1 MSEHRSGAEAR
12 SSQEHSE
19 HRSGAEARNSQ
30 EHSEHR
36 SGAEARS
43 SQEHSEHRL
52 LEVRG
57 VSKRFEGLVAVDS
70 VDLDV
75 DEGDVVGVIGPNGA
89 GKTTLFNCMSGLEV
103 PTSGEIRFRGEVLA
117 GRPDRFTRAGVARTF
132 QNIRL
137 FPHMTALENV
147 LVGRHCRTHVGVA
160 AAILRGPRFHREEQD
175 SAARARELLGFVGLG
190 RLGDAV
196 ARNLSYGDQRRL
208 EIARA
213 LASEPG
219 LLLLDEPRAGMNA
232 QETRQTAELVRRIR
246 DRGVAVAVIE
256 HDMRFIFGLCHRVAV
271 LVQGRKLV
279 EGTPSEV
286 QSDPRVIEAY
296 LGAPAG

>member
-1 MSEHRSGAEAR
+1 MS
-12 SSQEHSE
+12 
-19 HRSGAEARNSQ
+19 
-30 EHSEHR
+30 
-36 SGAEARS
+36 
-43 SQEHSEHRL
+43 L

-57 VSKRFEGLVAVDS
+57 VTKRFEGLVAVDS
-70 VDLDV
+70 VDLEV
-75 DEGDVVGVIGPNGA
+75 DDGEIVGVIGPNGA
-89 GKTTLFNCMSGLEV
+89 GKTTLFNCLSGLEA
-103 PTSGEIRFRGEVLA
+103 PTGGTIVFRGRPLS

-137 FPHMTALENV
+137 FPHMTAFENV
-147 LVGRHCRTHVGVA
+147 LVGRHCRMHVGLG
-160 AAILRGPRFHREEQD
+160 AAIGRGPKFRKEERESGAKAD
-175 SAARARELLGFVGLG
+175 ELLDFVGLA
-190 RLGDAV
+190 RMGDVV

-232 QETRQTAELVRRIR
+232 QETRATAELVRRIR
-246 DRGVAVAVIE
+246 DRGTAVAVIE
-256 HDMRFIFGLCHRVAV
+256 HDMRFIFGLCDRVAV

-279 EGTPSEV
+279 EGSPAEV
-286 QSDPRVIEAY
+286 QGDPRVIEAY

>member
-1 MSEHRSGAEAR
+1 MS
-12 SSQEHSE
+12 
-19 HRSGAEARNSQ
+19 
-30 EHSEHR
+30 
-36 SGAEARS
+36 
-43 SQEHSEHRL
+43 L

-57 VSKRFEGLVAVDS
+57 VTKRFEGLLAVDA

-75 DEGDVVGVIGPNGA
+75 EQGDILGVIGPNGA
-89 GKTTLFNCMSGLEV
+89 GKTTLFNCLSGLET
-103 PTSGEIRFRGEVLA
+103 PTDGSIRFRDRALS

-137 FPHMTALENV
+137 FPHMTAFENV
-147 LVGRHCRTHVGVA
+147 LVGRHCRTNVGLA
-160 AAILRGPRFHREEQD
+160 SAIGRGPKFRREERE
-175 SAARARELLGFVGLG
+175 SEARADELLEFVGMG
-190 RLGDAV
+190 RLGGLV

-213 LASEPG
+213 LASDPG

-232 QETRQTAELVRRIR
+232 QETRATAELVRRIR
-246 DRGVAVAVIE
+246 DRGVALAVIE
-256 HDMRFIFGLCHRVAV
+256 HDMRFIFGLCDRVAV

-279 EGTPSEV
+279 EGTPAEV
-286 QSDPRVIEAY
+286 QADPRVIEAY

>member
-1 MSEHRSGAEAR
+1 MS
-12 SSQEHSE
+12 
-19 HRSGAEARNSQ
+19 
-30 EHSEHR
+30 
-36 SGAEARS
+36 
-43 SQEHSEHRL
+43 L

-57 VSKRFEGLVAVDS
+57 VTKRFEGLLAVDA

-75 DEGDVVGVIGPNGA
+75 DEGDILGVIGPNGA

-103 PTSGEIRFRGEVLA
+103 PTTGEIRLREKVLS

-160 AAILRGPRFHREEQD
+160 AAILRGPKFHREERESED
-175 SAARARELLGFVGLG
+175 KARELLAFVGLG
-190 RLGDAV
+190 RAEDAV

-232 QETRQTAELVRRIR
+232 QETRATADLVRRIR

-256 HDMRFIFGLCHRVAV
+256 HDMRFIFGLCDRVAV

-279 EGTPSEV
+279 EGTPSDV
-286 QSDPRVIEAY
+286 QGDRRVIEAY
-296 LGAPAG
+296 LGAPTG

>member
-1 MSEHRSGAEAR
+1 MS
-12 SSQEHSE
+12 
-19 HRSGAEARNSQ
+19 
-30 EHSEHR
+30 
-36 SGAEARS
+36 
-43 SQEHSEHRL
+43 L

-57 VSKRFEGLVAVDS
+57 VTKRFEGLLAVDS

-75 DEGDVVGVIGPNGA
+75 GEGDIVGIIGPNGA
-89 GKTTLFNCMSGLEV
+89 GKTTLFNCLSGLEA
-103 PTSGEIRFRGEVLA
+103 PTAGAIRFRGAALA

-137 FPHMTALENV
+137 FPHMTVFENV
-147 LVGRHCRTHVGVA
+147 LVGRHCRTHVGLA
-160 AAILRGPRFHREEQD
+160 SAIGRGPKFRREEHESED
-175 SAARARELLGFVGLG
+175 RTAELLEFVGL
-190 RLGDAV
+190 RRAGDVV

-213 LASEPG
+213 LAIEPG
-219 LLLLDEPRAGMNA
+219 MLLLDEPRAGMNA
-232 QETRQTAELVRRIR
+232 QETRATADLVRRIR

-256 HDMRFIFGLCHRVAV
+256 HDMRFIFGLCDRVAV

-279 EGTPSEV
+279 EGSPAEV
-286 QSDPRVIEAY
+286 QGDPRVIEAY

>member
-1 MSEHRSGAEAR
+1 VTA
-12 SSQEHSE
+12 
-19 HRSGAEARNSQ
+19 
-30 EHSEHR
+30 
-36 SGAEARS
+36 
-43 SQEHSEHRL
+43 L
-52 LEVRG
+52 LQVRG
-57 VSKRFEGLVAVDS
+57 VTKRFEGLLAVDT

-75 DEGDVVGVIGPNGA
+75 DQGDIVGVIGPNGA
-89 GKTTLFNCMSGLEV
+89 GKTTLFNCLSGLES
-103 PTSGEIRFRGEVLA
+103 PTEGDIRFRGQVLS

-137 FPHMTALENV
+137 FPHMTAFENV
-147 LVGRHCRTHVGVA
+147 LVGRHCRTHVGLA
-160 AAILRGPRFHREEQD
+160 SAIGRGPKFRREE
-175 SAARARELLGFVGLG
+175 RASEERAGELLTFVGMG
-190 RLGDAV
+190 GLGDVV

-213 LASEPG
+213 LASDPG

-232 QETRQTAELVRRIR
+232 QETRATAELVRRIR

-256 HDMRFIFGLCHRVAV
+256 HDMRFIFGLCDRVAV

-279 EGTPSEV
+279 EGTPAEV
-286 QSDPRVIEAY
+286 QRDPRVIEAY

>member
-1 MSEHRSGAEAR
+1 V
-12 SSQEHSE
+12 SSS
-19 HRSGAEARNSQ
+19 A
-30 EHSEHR
+30 
-36 SGAEARS
+36 
-43 SQEHSEHRL
+43 L
-52 LEVRG
+52 LDARG
-57 VSKRFEGLVAVDS
+57 VTKRFEGLLAVDG
-70 VDLDV
+70 VDLAV
-75 DEGDVVGVIGPNGA
+75 AEGEIVGVIGPNGA
-89 GKTTLFNCMSGLEV
+89 GKTTLFNCLSGLEV
-103 PTSGEIRFRGEVLA
+103 PTGGEMRFRGRALG

-137 FPHMTALENV
+137 FPHMSAFENV
-147 LVGRHCRTHVGVA
+147 LVGRHCRTRVGIA
-160 AAILRGPRFHREEQD
+160 SAIGRGPKFRREERE
-175 SAARARELLGFVGLG
+175 SEVRATELIEFVGLRG
-190 RLGDAV
+190 VAGAL

-232 QETRQTAELVRRIR
+232 QETRAAAELVRRIR

-256 HDMRFIFGLCHRVAV
+256 HDMRFIFGLCDRVAV

-279 EGTPSEV
+279 EGTPAEV
-286 QSDPRVIEAY
+286 QGDARVIEAY

>member
-1 MSEHRSGAEAR
+1 MT
-12 SSQEHSE
+12 
-19 HRSGAEARNSQ
+19 
-30 EHSEHR
+30 
-36 SGAEARS
+36 
-43 SQEHSEHRL
+43 L

-57 VSKRFEGLVAVDS
+57 VTKRFEGLLAVDG
-70 VDLDV
+70 VDLDA
-75 DEGDVVGVIGPNGA
+75 DEGDIVGVIGPNGA

-103 PTSGEIRFRGEVLA
+103 PTRGEIRFGGRILA

-137 FPHMTALENV
+137 FPHMTVLENV

-160 AAILRGPRFHREEQD
+160 AAIVRGPKFRREERE
-175 SAARARELLGFVGLG
+175 SEARAQELLAFVGLS
-190 RLGDAV
+190 RQADAV
-196 ARNLSYGDQRRL
+196 ARNLSYGDQRRV

-232 QETRQTAELVRRIR
+232 LETRAAAELVRRIR

-256 HDMRFIFGLCHRVAV
+256 HDMRFIFGLCDRVAV

-279 EGTPSEV
+279 EGSPSEV
-286 QSDPRVIEAY
+286 QGDPRVIEAY

>member
-1 MSEHRSGAEAR
+1 M
-12 SSQEHSE
+12 
-19 HRSGAEARNSQ
+19 
-30 EHSEHR
+30 
-36 SGAEARS
+36 
-43 SQEHSEHRL
+43 

-57 VSKRFEGLVAVDS
+57 VTKRFEGLLAVDN

-75 DEGDVVGVIGPNGA
+75 DEGDIVGVIGPNGA
-89 GKTTLFNCMSGLEV
+89 GKTTLFNCLSGLEV
-103 PTSGEIRFRGEVLA
+103 PTSGDIRFRGRPLS

-137 FPHMTALENV
+137 FPHMTAFENV
-147 LVGRHCRTHVGVA
+147 LVGRHCRTNVGLM
-160 AAILRGPRFHREEQD
+160 AAIGRGPRFRREERE
-175 SAARARELLGFVGLG
+175 SAQRADELLGFVGLG
-190 RLGDAV
+190 RVGDVV

-232 QETRQTAELVRRIR
+232 QETRATAELVRRIR
-246 DRGVAVAVIE
+246 DRGVAIAVIE
-256 HDMRFIFGLCHRVAV
+256 HDMRFIFGLCERVAV

-279 EGTPSEV
+279 EGTPAEV
-286 QSDPRVIEAY
+286 QGDPRVIEAY
-296 LGAPAG
+296 LGAPTG

>member
-1 MSEHRSGAEAR
+1 MT
-12 SSQEHSE
+12 
-19 HRSGAEARNSQ
+19 
-30 EHSEHR
+30 
-36 SGAEARS
+36 
-43 SQEHSEHRL
+43 L

-57 VSKRFEGLVAVDS
+57 VTKRFEGLLAVDG

-75 DEGDVVGVIGPNGA
+75 DEGDIVGVIGPNGA

-103 PTSGEIRFRGEVLA
+103 PTTGEIRFRDKPLS

-147 LVGRHCRTHVGVA
+147 LVGRHCRTGVGVA
-160 AAILRGPRFHREEQD
+160 AAILRGPKFRREERE
-175 SAARARELLGFVGLG
+175 SAARARELLAFVGLG
-190 RLGDAV
+190 RVEDAV

-232 QETRQTAELVRRIR
+232 QETRATADLVRRIR

-256 HDMRFIFGLCHRVAV
+256 HDMRFIFGLCDRVAV

-279 EGTPSEV
+279 EGTPSDV
-286 QSDPRVIEAY
+286 QADPRVIEAY
-296 LGAPAG
+296 LGAPAR

>member
-1 MSEHRSGAEAR
+1 MTA
-12 SSQEHSE
+12 
-19 HRSGAEARNSQ
+19 
-30 EHSEHR
+30 
-36 SGAEARS
+36 
-43 SQEHSEHRL
+43 L

-57 VSKRFEGLVAVDS
+57 VTKRFEGLLAVDA

-75 DEGDVVGVIGPNGA
+75 VEGEVLGVIGPNGA
-89 GKTTLFNCMSGLEV
+89 GKTTLFNCLSGLET
-103 PTSGEIRFRGEVLA
+103 PTAGDIRFRGQALS

-137 FPHMTALENV
+137 FPHMTVFENV
-147 LVGRHCRTHVGVA
+147 LVGRHCRTRVGLA
-160 AAILRGPRFHREEQD
+160 SAIGRGPKFRREERESEATAD
-175 SAARARELLGFVGLG
+175 ELLAFVGLG
-190 RLGDAV
+190 RLAGAV

-213 LASEPG
+213 LASDPG

-232 QETRQTAELVRRIR
+232 QETRATAELVRRIR

-256 HDMRFIFGLCHRVAV
+256 HDMRFIFGLCDRVAV

-279 EGTPSEV
+279 DGTPAEV
-286 QSDPRVIEAY
+286 QRDPRVIEAY
-296 LGAPAG
+296 LGTPAG

>member
-1 MSEHRSGAEAR
+1 M
-12 SSQEHSE
+12 
-19 HRSGAEARNSQ
+19 N
-30 EHSEHR
+30 
-36 SGAEARS
+36 
-43 SQEHSEHRL
+43 L

-57 VSKRFEGLVAVDS
+57 VTKRFEGLLAVDG

-75 DEGDVVGVIGPNGA
+75 AEGEVLGVIGPNGA
-89 GKTTLFNCMSGLEV
+89 GKTTLFNCLSGLEA
-103 PTSGEIRFRGEVLA
+103 PTSGEIRFRGTTLS
-117 GRPDRFTRAGVARTF
+117 GRPDRFTKAGVARTF

-137 FPHMTALENV
+137 FPHMTVFENV
-147 LVGRHCRTHVGVA
+147 LVGRHCRTHVGLA
-160 AAILRGPRFHREEQD
+160 SAIGRGPKFRREERESED
-175 SAARARELLGFVGLG
+175 RAAELLTFVGLD
-190 RLGDAV
+190 RAGDVV

-232 QETRQTAELVRRIR
+232 AETRATADLVRRIR

-256 HDMRFIFGLCHRVAV
+256 HDMRFIFGLCDRVAV

-279 EGTPSEV
+279 EGLPAEV
-286 QSDPRVIEAY
+286 QGDARVIEAY

>member
-1 MSEHRSGAEAR
+1 VTGS
-12 SSQEHSE
+12 
-19 HRSGAEARNSQ
+19 
-30 EHSEHR
+30 
-36 SGAEARS
+36 
-43 SQEHSEHRL
+43 L
-52 LEVRG
+52 LEVRA
-57 VSKRFEGLVAVDS
+57 VTKRFEGLLAVDH

-75 DEGDVVGVIGPNGA
+75 AEGEIVGVIGPNGA
-89 GKTTLFNCMSGLEV
+89 GKTTLFNCLSGLEV
-103 PTSGEIRFRGEVLA
+103 PTSGYMRLRGRALG

-147 LVGRHCRTHVGVA
+147 LVGRHCRTRVGIA
-160 AAILRGPRFHREEQD
+160 SAIGRGPKFRREERE
-175 SAARARELLGFVGLG
+175 SEARARELLDFVGLRAHAG
-190 RLGDAV
+190 AV
-196 ARNLSYGDQRRL
+196 ARNLAYGDQRRL
-208 EIARA
+208 EMARA

-232 QETRQTAELVRRIR
+232 QETRAAAELVRRIR

-256 HDMRFIFGLCHRVAV
+256 HDMRFIFGLCDRVAV

-279 EGTPSEV
+279 EGTPVEV
-286 QSDPRVIEAY
+286 QGDARVVEAY

>member
-1 MSEHRSGAEAR
+1 MTA
-12 SSQEHSE
+12 
-19 HRSGAEARNSQ
+19 
-30 EHSEHR
+30 
-36 SGAEARS
+36 
-43 SQEHSEHRL
+43 L

-57 VSKRFEGLVAVDS
+57 VTKRFEGLLAVDN

-75 DEGDVVGVIGPNGA
+75 AEGEILGVIGPNGA
-89 GKTTLFNCMSGLEV
+89 GKTTLFNCLSGLEV
-103 PTSGEIRFRGEVLA
+103 PTGGTIRFRGQPLA

-137 FPHMTALENV
+137 FPHMTVFENV
-147 LVGRHCRTHVGVA
+147 LVGRHCRTRVGLA
-160 AAILRGPRFHREEQD
+160 SAIGRGPKFRREEQE
-175 SAARARELLGFVGLG
+175 SEATAGELLRFVGLG
-190 RLGDAV
+190 RAEGQV

-232 QETRQTAELVRRIR
+232 QETRATAELVRSIR

-256 HDMRFIFGLCHRVAV
+256 HDMRFIFGLCDRVAV
-271 LVQGRKLV
+271 LVQGSKLV
-279 EGTPSEV
+279 EGTPAEV
-286 QSDPRVIEAY
+286 QRDPRVIEAY

>member
-1 MSEHRSGAEAR
+1 VSA
-12 SSQEHSE
+12 
-19 HRSGAEARNSQ
+19 
-30 EHSEHR
+30 
-36 SGAEARS
+36 
-43 SQEHSEHRL
+43 L

-57 VSKRFEGLVAVDS
+57 VTKRFEGLLAVDA

-75 DEGDVVGVIGPNGA
+75 DQGDIVGVIGPNGA
-89 GKTTLFNCMSGLEV
+89 GKTTLFNCLSGLEV
-103 PTSGEIRFRGEVLA
+103 PTDGDIRFRGQILS

-137 FPHMTALENV
+137 FPHMTAFENV
-147 LVGRHCRTHVGVA
+147 LVGRHCRTRVGLA
-160 AAILRGPRFHREEQD
+160 SAIGRGPKFHREERE
-175 SAARARELLGFVGLG
+175 SEERADELLAFVGMA
-190 RLGDAV
+190 RLGEVV

-232 QETRQTAELVRRIR
+232 QETRATADLVRRIR

-256 HDMRFIFGLCHRVAV
+256 HDMRFIFGLCDRVAV

-279 EGTPSEV
+279 EGTPAEV
-286 QSDPRVIEAY
+286 QGDPRVIEAY

>member
-1 MSEHRSGAEAR
+1 VT
-12 SSQEHSE
+12 
-19 HRSGAEARNSQ
+19 
-30 EHSEHR
+30 
-36 SGAEARS
+36 
-43 SQEHSEHRL
+43 L

-57 VSKRFEGLVAVDS
+57 VTKRFEGLLAVDS

-75 DEGDVVGVIGPNGA
+75 GEGDIVGVIGPNGA
-89 GKTTLFNCMSGLEV
+89 GKTTLFNCLSGLEV
-103 PTSGEIRFRGEVLA
+103 PTAGEIRFRGHPLA
-117 GRPDRFTRAGVARTF
+117 GRPDRFTKAGVARTF

-137 FPHMTALENV
+137 FPHMTAFENV
-147 LVGRHCRTHVGVA
+147 LVGRHCRTHVGLVS
-160 AAILRGPRFHREEQD
+160 AIGRGPGFRREERESEEKAD
-175 SAARARELLGFVGLG
+175 ELLAFVGLAQQG
-190 RLGDAV
+190 GAL

-232 QETRQTAELVRRIR
+232 QETRATADLVRRIR

-256 HDMRFIFGLCHRVAV
+256 HDMRFIFGLCDRVAV

-286 QSDPRVIEAY
+286 QGDARVIEAY
-296 LGAPAG
+296 LGAPTA

>member
-1 MSEHRSGAEAR
+1 MSP
-12 SSQEHSE
+12 
-19 HRSGAEARNSQ
+19 
-30 EHSEHR
+30 
-36 SGAEARS
+36 
-43 SQEHSEHRL
+43 L

-57 VSKRFEGLVAVDS
+57 VTKRFEGLLAVDR

-75 DEGDVVGVIGPNGA
+75 GQGEIVGVIGPNGA
-89 GKTTLFNCMSGLEV
+89 GKTSLFNCLSGLDA
-103 PTSGEIRFRGEVLA
+103 PTAGTIRFRGELLA

-137 FPHMTALENV
+137 FPHMTAFENV
-147 LVGRHCRTHVGVA
+147 LVGRHCRTRVGLA
-160 AAILRGPRFHREEQD
+160 SAIGRGPRFHREERE
-175 SAARARELLGFVGLG
+175 SEARAGELLAFVGLG
-190 RLGDAV
+190 RLGGVV

-232 QETRQTAELVRRIR
+232 QETRATADLVRLIR

-256 HDMRFIFGLCHRVAV
+256 HDMRFIFGLCDRVAV
-271 LVQGRKLV
+271 LVQGHKLV
-279 EGTPSEV
+279 EGSPAEV
-286 QSDPRVIEAY
+286 QGDPRVIEAY
-296 LGAPAG
+296 LGAPTA

>member
-1 MSEHRSGAEAR
+1 MSEHRSEAEER
-12 SSQEHSE
+12 SDDW
-19 HRSGAEARNSQ
+19 RS
-30 EHSEHR
+30 
-36 SGAEARS
+36 
-43 SQEHSEHRL
+43 L
-52 LEVRG
+52 LEVRS
-57 VSKRFEGLVAVDS
+57 VTKRFEGLVAVDS

-75 DEGDVVGVIGPNGA
+75 GQGDVVGVIGPNGA

-103 PTSGEIRFRGEVLA
+103 PTSGEIRFRGQLLA
-117 GRPDRFTRAGVARTF
+117 GRPDRFTRAGIARTF

-137 FPHMTALENV
+137 FPNMTALENV
-147 LVGRHCRTHVGVA
+147 MVGQHCRTQAGVA
-160 AAILRGPRFHREEQD
+160 AAILRSPKFRREERE
-175 SAARARELLGFVGLG
+175 SEARAEELLAFVGLG
-190 RLGDAV
+190 HHADAV

-256 HDMRFIFGLCHRVAV
+256 HDMRFIFGLCDRVAV

-279 EGTPSEV
+279 EGTPAEV
-286 QSDPRVIEAY
+286 QRDPRVVEAY

>member
-1 MSEHRSGAEAR
+1 VS
-12 SSQEHSE
+12 
-19 HRSGAEARNSQ
+19 
-30 EHSEHR
+30 
-36 SGAEARS
+36 
-43 SQEHSEHRL
+43 L

-57 VSKRFEGLVAVDS
+57 VTKRFEGLLAVDS

-75 DEGDVVGVIGPNGA
+75 EQGDIVGVIGPNGA
-89 GKTTLFNCMSGLEV
+89 GKTTLFNCLSGLEV
-103 PTSGEIRFRGEVLA
+103 PTGGEIRFRGQALS

-137 FPHMTALENV
+137 FPHMTAFENV
-147 LVGRHCRTHVGVA
+147 LVGRHCRTRVGLA
-160 AAILRGPRFHREEQD
+160 SAIGRGRKFHREERE
-175 SAARARELLGFVGLG
+175 SETRADELLDFVGLA
-190 RLGDAV
+190 RLGEVV

-213 LASEPG
+213 LASDPG

-232 QETRQTAELVRRIR
+232 QETRATADLVRRIR

-256 HDMRFIFGLCHRVAV
+256 HDMRFIFGLCDRVAV

-279 EGTPSEV
+279 EGTPAEV
-286 QSDPRVIEAY
+286 QGDPRVIEAY